1 MDMSAND
8 STRLYTK
15 TANDRRCEDFL
26 SRNDAMMATDGG
38 FIMPKIKTRRSAAKR
53 FKSTKSGEIKRH
65 LAGGRHLLTHKPA
78 KRRRRLRTATM
89 LDPSDMRRVKQML
102 PYG

>member
-1 MDMSAND
+1 MSLRGAV
-8 STRLYTK
+8 TT
-15 TANDRRCEDFL
+15 
-26 SRNDAMMATDGG
+26 TDGG
-38 FIMPKIKTRRSAAKR
+38 FIMPKMKTRRSAAKR
-53 FKSTKSGEIKRH
+53 FKSTKNGGFKRH

-89 LDPSDMRRVKQML
+89 LDPSDVGRVKQML